1 MKKISLL
8 LLLVAA
14 ILFPQNSW
22 AQKAKFGH
30 IDYAATIQQMDGI
43 DTVQTVVAKFKADL
57 EAEAAT
63 MNEEFQNKYNDFAAK
78 QATYSP
84 SVAQIK
90 QKELESLYERIQTF
104 TSSAESDLQLK
115 QIEMLKPFQEKL
127 IEAIKIVAKENGYT
141 YIFDKNTVLYYSDSE
156 DITNKVK
163 AKLGIK

>member
-1 MKKISLL
+1 M
-8 LLLVAA
+8 
-14 ILFPQNSW
+14 
-22 AQKAKFGH
+22 
-30 IDYAATIQQMDGI
+30 
-43 DTVQTVVAKFKADL
+43 
-57 EAEAAT
+57 
-63 MNEEFQNKYNDFAAK
+63 
-78 QATYSP
+78 
-84 SVAQIK
+84 
-90 QKELESLYERIQTF
+90 ESLYERIQTF